1 MRACKSFLLRAKIMR
16 LSKVSSYPIRP
27 ACPTTP
33 PLLRWLALM
42 PPVVLSH
49 LRGLP
54 AICCRDFQDVPRM
67 CVARGARA
75 GDGNAKGKGRYFYQL
90 YASVCRH
97 HVVCLFQNYVC
108 AKDLRPVCGSR
119 CLSLSHSLYI
129 SVSLSPSCLCVWLM
143 VLAVG
148 SCSAFL
154 GYACKIAV
162 LGQQRMRKCS
172 LALGPAWGLQ
182 IAFKLIANGA

>member
-1 MRACKSFLLRAKIMR
+1 M
-16 LSKVSSYPIRP
+16 LSRFPRC
-27 ACPTTP
+27 A
-33 PLLRWLALM
+33 
-42 PPVVLSH
+42 
-49 LRGLP
+49 
-54 AICCRDFQDVPRM
+54 QDVR
-67 CVARGARA
+67 CKGAGAEERK
-75 GDGNAKGKGRYFYQL
+75 GTGKGRGRYFHQL

-119 CLSLSHSLYI
+119 SLSLSRPLSHYL
-129 SVSLSPSCLCVWLM
+129 SVSLLPSCLCVWLM

-162 LGQQRMRKCS
+162 LDRERMRKCS